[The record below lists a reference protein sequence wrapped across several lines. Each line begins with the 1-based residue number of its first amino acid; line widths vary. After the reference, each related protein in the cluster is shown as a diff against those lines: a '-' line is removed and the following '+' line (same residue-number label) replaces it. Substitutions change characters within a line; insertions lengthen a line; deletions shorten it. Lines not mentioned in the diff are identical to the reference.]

1 MIWKERWFRRE
12 IFVNLRN
19 LFFMS
24 DTSVINEKEPSTL
37 AKIVME
43 VESLTEEEK
52 KLMLRQVRMRKA
64 VLMAEKLKGTVKS
77 NNISISGIVAEQK
90 KMHKERQ
97 K

>member
-1 MIWKERWFRRE
+1 
-12 IFVNLRN
+12 
-19 LFFMS
+19 MS
-24 DTSVINEKEPSTL
+24 DASVLNEKEPSTL

-52 KLMLRQVRMRKA
+52 KLMLKQVRMRKA
-64 VLMAEKLKGTVKS
+64 VLMAEKLKGAVEP
-77 NNISISGIVAEQK
+77 NDISISEIVAEHK

>member
-1 MIWKERWFRRE
+1 
-12 IFVNLRN
+12 
-19 LFFMS
+19 MS
-24 DTSVINEKEPSTL
+24 DASVLNEKEPSTL

-64 VLMAEKLKGTVKS
+64 VLMAEKLKGAVEP
-77 NNISISGIVAEQK
+77 NNIRISEIVAEHK

>member
-1 MIWKERWFRRE
+1 
-12 IFVNLRN
+12 
-19 LFFMS
+19 MS

-77 NNISISGIVAEQK
+77 NNISISEIVAEQK